1 MIHMKMKNNTIKW
14 RIFKYNLIVIIML
27 IALVAVIFNLSI
39 RFYIEREMMGQLNR
53 IASRTEDTAI
63 KRGPDFFKNGKG
75 VVPPPPPRDMPQDE
89 NDKALRYYFM
99 LDRSLKES
107 LSVLNAN
114 YILLD
119 INKTVINPL
128 PEEYS
133 NTPEDVLLQITKEI
147 EGLKV
152 MNQSNYLDFT
162 LSGTEYIAVVKP
174 VSDKN
179 NFGLGWIVIYSS
191 LQQVNQL
198 QMAIN
203 IILLTILLIS
213 ALIIVLFSSI
223 IAKKVSAPFSSLN
236 QHIRDIA
243 EIKFGTKIQVPVY
256 DEMQELVSNFN
267 MMSEK
272 LETYDKAQKTF
283 LQNASHEFR
292 TPLMS
297 IQSYAEGIKYGVTD
311 SATSADVIIDESKR
325 LTQLVENLLYLSRL
339 DAIEES
345 YCFSTLDFNEL
356 VRSCADRMNAIADKG
371 NITLSLE
378 LATEDIAINA
388 DDEKISRAIKNI
400 LSNCIRYAE
409 REVNVKA
416 ELVNDR
422 SIVRLSI
429 SDDGPG
435 LKPEELPNIFDRF
448 YKGTGGNFGL
458 GLAISKNV
466 IEKHKGSITAE
477 NSDAGAIFRIDLPVS
492 SWQTYKPLQ

>member
-1 MIHMKMKNNTIKW
+1 MNIKSNTIKW
-14 RIFKYNLIVIIML
+14 RIFKYNIIVIIML

-39 RFYIEREMMGQLNR
+39 RFYIEREMMGQLGR
-53 IASRTEDTAI
+53 IASRTEDTAL
-63 KRGPDFFKNGKG
+63 KKGPDFFKDGKN
-75 VVPPPPPRDMPQDE
+75 VFPPPPPRDLPQNE
-89 NDKALRYYFM
+89 NDNALRYYFM

-107 LSVLNAN
+107 MSVLNAN

-119 INKTVINPL
+119 ISKTVINPL
-128 PEEYS
+128 PVEYS
-133 NTPEDVLLQITKEI
+133 NTPQDLLLQITREI
-147 EGLKV
+147 EGLKS
-152 MNQSNYLDFT
+152 MDQPNYLDFN
-162 LSGTEYIAVVKP
+162 LSGTEYIAIVKP

-198 QMAIN
+198 QLAIN
-203 IILLTILLIS
+203 IILLAILLVS
-213 ALIIVLFSSI
+213 ALIIVFFSSI

-256 DEMQELVSNFN
+256 DELQELVSNFN
-267 MMSEK
+267 IMSEK

-311 SATSADVIIDESKR
+311 STTSADIIIDESKR
-325 LTQLVENLLYLSRL
+325 LTRLVENLLYLSRL

-345 YCFSTLDFNEL
+345 YCFNRLDFNEL
-356 VRSCADRMNAIADKG
+356 LRSCADRMNAIAAKN
-371 NITLSLE
+371 NIVLSME
-378 LATEDIAINA
+378 LPAEDIAIIA
-388 DDEKISRAIKNI
+388 DDEKISRAISNI
-400 LSNCIRYAE
+400 LGNCIRFAQSV
-409 REVNVKA
+409 VNIKA
-416 ELVNDR
+416 ELFNDR

-435 LKPEELPNIFDRF
+435 LKPEELPYIFDRF
-448 YKGTGGNFGL
+448 YKGSGGNFGL

-466 IEKHKGSITAE
+466 IEKHKGSIIAQ
-477 NSDAGAIFRIDLPVS
+477 NSNIGAVFQIDLPAS
-492 SWQTYKPLQ
+492 Q

>member
-1 MIHMKMKNNTIKW
+1 MYMKSNTIKW

-53 IASRTEDTAI
+53 IASRTEDTAL
-63 KRGPDFFKNGKG
+63 KRGPDFFKDGKG
-75 VVPPPPPRDMPQDE
+75 VIPPPPPRNMPQDE

-99 LDRSLKES
+99 LDRSLRES

-119 INKTVINPL
+119 ISKTVINPL

-133 NTPEDVLLQITKEI
+133 NTPQDLLQQITREI
-147 EGLKV
+147 EGLKT
-152 MNQSNYLDFT
+152 MNKSNYLDFT
-162 LSGTEYIAVVKP
+162 LSGTEYIAIVKP

-198 QMAIN
+198 QLAIN
-203 IILLTILLIS
+203 AILLTILLIS
-213 ALIIVLFSSI
+213 AFIIVLFSST

-267 MMSEK
+267 IMSEK

-311 SATSADVIIDESKR
+311 STASADIIIDESKR

-345 YCFSTLDFNEL
+345 YYFSRLDFNEL
-356 VRSCADRMNAIADKG
+356 LRSCADRMNAIAAKD

-378 LATEDIAINA
+378 LPSEDIYITA
-388 DDEKISRAIKNI
+388 DDEKISRAVKNV

-409 REVNVKA
+409 NSVRAKV
-416 ELVNDR
+416 ELVNGG
-422 SIVRLSI
+422 SAVRLCI

-435 LKPEELPNIFDRF
+435 FKLEELPNIFDRF
-448 YKGTGGNFGL
+448 YKGSGGNFGL

-466 IEKHKGSITAE
+466 IETHKGSITAQ
-477 NSDAGAIFRIDLPVS
+477 NSEHGALFQIELPVS
-492 SWQTYKPLQ
+492 K